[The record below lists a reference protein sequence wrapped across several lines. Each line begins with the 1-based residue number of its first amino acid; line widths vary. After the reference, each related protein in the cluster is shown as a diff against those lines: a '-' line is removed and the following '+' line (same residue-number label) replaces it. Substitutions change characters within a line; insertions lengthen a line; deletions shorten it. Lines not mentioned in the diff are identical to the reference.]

1 MDSRNKILSSDE
13 IVRRTAGRET
23 LWLRGRFDPLLA
35 HHVRF
40 LEKRKLP
47 GTTLVIVVEQGE
59 APLMDVRARR
69 ELAASLRAV
78 DYVAL
83 DGTPA
88 DVSAE
93 MLDDAEA
100 RQAFIARVRARSGA
114 AD

>member
-1 MDSRNKILSSDE
+1 LDSRNKILSSDE
-13 IVRRTAGRET
+13 IVRRAAGRKT

-35 HHVRF
+35 HHARF
-40 LEKRKLP
+40 IEKRQVP
-47 GTTLVIVVEQGE
+47 GATLVIVVEQGE

-83 DGTPA
+83 DAPPE

-100 RQAFIARVRARSGA
+100 RQAFISRVRARSGA

>member
-1 MDSRNKILSSDE
+1 MDSRNKILPSDE
-13 IVRRTAGRET
+13 IVRRTAGRKT
-23 LWLRGRFDPLLA
+23 LWLCGRFDPLLA
-35 HHVRF
+35 HHARF

-47 GTTLVIVVEQGE
+47 GTTLVIVVEKGE
-59 APLMDVRARR
+59 APLMDVGARR
-69 ELAASLRAV
+69 ELAASLGAV

-100 RQAFIARVRARSGA
+100 RQAFISRVRARSGA